1 MRPARNGVAW
11 IGVGLALVAVAGAAY
26 AAAARRPATAAGP
39 VRDYS
44 GRSGFPAPP
53 DAMRGRA
60 REAFFAD
67 GARATPAHLP
77 DPPP

>member
-1 MRPARNGVAW
+1 MRPARNAAAW
-11 IGVGLALVAVAGAAY
+11 MGVGLALAAVAGAAY
-26 AAAARRPATAAGP
+26 AAAARRPVAAAP

-60 REAFFAD
+60 RDAFFAD

>member
-1 MRPARNGVAW
+1 MSRARNGVAW
-11 IGVGLALVAVAGAAY
+11 IGVGLALAAVAGAAC
-26 AAAARRPATAAGP
+26 AAAARRPVVAAP

-53 DAMRGRA
+53 EAMRGRA
-60 REAFFAD
+60 RDAFFAD